1 MEGNGLFNPGFV
13 GSGFHWWIGQIVD
26 DSTWRENI
34 NPEKFEKVTDI
45 PAWGYRYKV
54 KIMGYH
60 DQSEAAIKAEQLPW
74 AQVMYPITA
83 GGGQGGS
90 SMTPALKQGMFVFG
104 FFLDGQ
110 DKQSPVIMGV
120 LGNNAKTIMGRKTG
134 SEEGGGE
141 NYTPQSFHSKNA
153 NEEPTTQ
160 KKLKDNDFAPQQA
173 GNEAYNSPSNANV
186 SRESVD
192 STNLYTT
199 ADEKKKNVLEEK
211 HALAC
216 PNPNRGSDMKNIQTV
231 QETLT
236 ETLDKFK
243 KAEADAAAAA
253 GMPIVQM
260 SRNVSDEIDR
270 ASKEMSKYMKG
281 IMGQVQQFTTNDF
294 VEKMQPMLNL
304 AVPSFKNKLLE
315 EQIAGLEGISCAF
328 NSINGRLAG
337 LLAGAL
343 IKAFQKKKNQSR
355 ATPPVG
361 IGTALGS
368 TRANNGVLETFI
380 PVVNADGD
388 SHGNWVATEEMMPE
402 LKTPGAEILPPLP
415 RDGYYSP
422 DPLCST
428 EELVGEVLGSV
439 INDIMGAYDAA
450 AGPIV
455 NTVKQSLGGDMN
467 EGGSEGVGSFDTA
480 INEANVLAAVSS
492 GDLVGA
498 MSSTMAEQAGVR
510 PNEIGSVV
518 NSFNRG
524 NYDAGMSSFLDLA
537 GKNIP
542 ANAAAIGVAITAI
555 KNGDLLSGFGAV
567 SNILGVDSK
576 LMQGMGTAFDAIAS
590 GNTANLISAAGGLA
604 SMYPGVLNS
613 IAGKG
618 AALAG
623 INPGNLLGGLGG
635 LGGMSFD
642 IASSL
647 TFVQS
652 VSELFNCDPPPH
664 CSPNDVHTMQ
674 GGGSS
679 SDGGSGAGVAQAAAK
694 TADTASSQVKDT
706 PKKFS
711 IKELRARTAARE
723 AAGPQVGDRVDL
735 DDALEMF

>member
-34 NPEKFEKVTDI
+34 NPEKFDKVTDI

-60 DQSEAAIKAEQLPW
+60 DQSESAIKAEQLPW
-74 AQVMYPITA
+74 AQVMFPITA

-110 DKQSPVIMGV
+110 DRQSPVIMGV
-120 LGNNAKTIMGRKTG
+120 LGNNAKTVMGRKTG

-141 NYTPQSFHSKNA
+141 NYAPQSFHSKNA

-160 KKLKDNDFAPQQA
+160 KKLKDNDLAPGQA

-192 STNLYTT
+192 STNLRTT

-216 PNPNRGSDMKNIQTV
+216 PNPDRGSDMKNIQTV
-231 QETLT
+231 VETLS
-236 ETLDKFK
+236 EKLEQFQRALSD
-243 KAEADAAAAA
+243 ADAAA
-253 GMPIVQM
+253 GLPIVQ
-260 SRNVSDEIDR
+260 SNQNVSNEIDR

-281 IMGQVQQFTTNDF
+281 IMGQVQQFTTNDYN
-294 VEKMQPMLNL
+294 EKMQPLLNL

-315 EQIAGLEGISCAF
+315 EQVAGLEGIACAF
-328 NSINGRLAG
+328 NGINGRLAG

-380 PVVNADGD
+380 PGPN
-388 SHGNWVATEEMMPE
+388 GNGEWTPTEEMPPTLE
-402 LKTPGAEILPPLP
+402 TPGAEILPPLP

-422 DPLCST
+422 TPLCST

-439 INDIMGAYDAA
+439 LNDIMGAYDGA
-450 AGPIV
+450 AGPV
-455 NTVKQSLGGDMN
+455 VDTVKQSLGGNTTEDGT
-467 EGGSEGVGSFDTA
+467 EGIGAIDNA
-480 INEANVLAAVSS
+480 INETNVMAAVSS
-492 GDLVGA
+492 GDFVGA
-498 MSSTMAEQAGVR
+498 VSSTMAEQAGVS
-510 PNEIGSVV
+510 PNDIGSVV

-542 ANAAAIGVAITAI
+542 ANAAAIGVAIAAI
-555 KNGDLLSGFGAV
+555 KGGDLLGGFGAV
-567 SNILGVDSK
+567 SNILGVDST
-576 LMQGMGTAFDAIAS
+576 LMQGMGSAFDAISS
-590 GNTANLISAAGGLA
+590 GNTAGLLSAAGGLA
-604 SMYPGVLNS
+604 SLYPGVLNA

-623 INPGNLLGGLGG
+623 PNIGNLIGGLGG

-652 VSELFNCDPPPH
+652 ITKIFDCDPPPE

-674 GGGSS
+674 GGGTSS
-679 SDGGSGAGVAQAAAK
+679 EGASGASVAQSA
-694 TADTASSQVKDT
+694 QNN
-706 PKKFS
+706 
-711 IKELRARTAARE
+711 
-723 AAGPQVGDRVDL
+723 AG
-735 DDALEMF
+735 